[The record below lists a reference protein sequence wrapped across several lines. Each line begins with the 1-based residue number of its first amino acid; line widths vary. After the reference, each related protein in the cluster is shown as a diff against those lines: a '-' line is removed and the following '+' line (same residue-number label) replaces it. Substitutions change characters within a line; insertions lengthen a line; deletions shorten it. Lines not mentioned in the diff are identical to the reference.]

1 MEAGGD
7 GLPEP
12 REQPAMNGR
21 PIGARQPHAHGVKR
35 ARPQARLP
43 ESPPGRPK
51 ELSLGSLKPNLVGI
65 RRAGL
70 GLREDAPTLVGQRSR
85 CASAAAVHAE
95 EIWHRLKPRT
105 PSAKPLIT
113 QDAIFSVAPPF
124 RAADAGLKPGATSQI
139 LRYSPDPVLTFEA
152 RS

>member
-12 REQPAMNGR
+12 REQPAMNRR

-113 QDAIFSVAPPF
+113 QDAIFERSAALQGGRCRAP
-124 RAADAGLKPGATSQI
+124 RRHVTNLE
-139 LRYSPDPVLTFEA
+139 YSPNPVLTFEA